1 MTCERPE
8 VAQPLF
14 ADRPA
19 RATYIAT
26 KLAALAVAA
35 LLTWPLSRW
44 LGPRAWWAL
53 AIFAGIL
60 AVMTVIVLAAG
71 SSAQPPPV
79 QNGGGEEKQDA
90 AQEDVVR
97 LPVEDSF
104 DLHPFNPPDIPA
116 AVRDY
121 LEAAHAAGFR
131 EIRLIHGRGIGVQR
145 ERVRSVLEDH
155 PLVEA
160 FHDAPP
166 AGGGWG
172 ATVAY
177 LRDSA

>member
-1 MTCERPE
+1 M
-8 VAQPLF
+8 AQPLL
-14 ADRPA
+14 ADRTA
-19 RATYIAT
+19 RTTYVLT

-53 AIFAGIL
+53 GIFAGVVAL
-60 AVMTVIVLAAG
+60 MTAIVLFAGGRKEELAAAEEDPDDG
-71 SSAQPPPV
+71 SASAA
-79 QNGGGEEKQDA
+79 EE
-90 AQEDVVR
+90 VVT
-97 LPVEDSF
+97 LPVEDSL
-104 DLHPFNPPDIPA
+104 DLHPFAPSEIPS
-116 AVRDY
+116 VVEEY

-145 ERVRSVLEDH
+145 ERVRSVLGRH
-155 PLVEA
+155 PMVEA

-166 AGGGWG
+166 ERGGWG

-177 LRDSA
+177 LRDQP